1 MGPIVNRLAADFSL
15 RATVAQVN
23 VLEQGGLSQRYGVT
37 AVPTFVFFKDGREVR
52 RQLGT
57 TTYEDLARQLEA
69 LLAAPQG
76 GG

>member
-1 MGPIVNRLAADFSL
+1 MGPIVNRLAADFSG

-23 VLEQGGLSQRYGVT
+23 VLEQGGLGQRYGVT

-69 LLAAPQG
+69 LVAAPQG